1 VNVGLENL
9 VGVLAVCISGLCCG
23 VDAPDPDAQI
33 EEMSETDVPT
43 LEKLALKAA
52 EAAAGS
58 GSVERVEVVSGED
71 DSDRP
76 AYYFTFLIDE
86 DRAQHRPGLVLTR
99 LIQRLSDDLIAISD
113 GHYPVVRI
121 LNRTDWDRRGSARR
135 G

>member
-1 VNVGLENL
+1 VGL
-9 VGVLAVCISGLCCG
+9 SRG
-23 VDAPDPDAQI
+23 VDVLDPDAQI
-33 EEMSETDVPT
+33 VGMSETDVGT

-76 AYYFTFLIDE
+76 VYYFSFLIDQ

-99 LIQRLSDDLIAISD
+99 LFQRLSDDLIAISD